1 MVYFAQLPEPGIEDA
16 QRRLAELSE
25 NYTHLVMEYAE
36 LSGPY
41 ARALEAEYRMAF
53 GQKELK
59 LAEAKLALQRLK
71 REFSMRQAAA
81 GHGVTLADDE
91 VEERLEQ
98 EFREYQEKMAEMTA
112 KLRQAQETL
121 SGKKLSSEEVKELK
135 RLFRKLAKRLHPDL
149 NPELPPIAGELWR
162 RAMDAYKDCY
172 LNELRLVEDM
182 AEEILAGQRA
192 SVETMDPLEVLQQ
205 RIVQLEGKIAE
216 IKNRISQK
224 QMSFPFTERELL
236 ANPVA
241 VTERRATLDQQLAEV
256 QARIVEVA
264 RLVQT
269 LRQGGATNV

>member
-1 MVYFAQLPEPGIEDA
+1 MVYFAQLPEPGMEDA

-182 AEEILAGQRA
+182 AEEVLAGRRA

-241 VTERRATLDQQLAEV
+241 VTERRAALDQQLAEV
-256 QARIVEVA
+256 QARIDEVA

>member
-182 AEEILAGQRA
+182 AEEVLAGQRA

-241 VTERRATLDQQLAEV
+241 VTERRAALDQQLAEV
-256 QARIVEVA
+256 QARIDEVA

>member
-1 MVYFAQLPEPGIEDA
+1 MVYFAQLPEPGMEDA
-16 QRRLAELSE
+16 QRCLAELSE

-182 AEEILAGQRA
+182 AEEVLAGQRA

-241 VTERRATLDQQLAEV
+241 VTERRAALDQQLAEV
-256 QARIVEVA
+256 QARIDEVA

>member
-1 MVYFAQLPEPGIEDA
+1 MVYFAQLPEPGMEDA

-182 AEEILAGQRA
+182 AEEVLAGQRA

-241 VTERRATLDQQLAEV
+241 VTERRAALDQQLAEV
-256 QARIVEVA
+256 QARIDEVA

>member
-1 MVYFAQLPEPGIEDA
+1 MVYFAQLPEPGMEDA
-16 QRRLAELSE
+16 QRRLTELSE

-182 AEEILAGQRA
+182 AEEVLAGQRA

-241 VTERRATLDQQLAEV
+241 VTERRAALDQQLAEV
-256 QARIVEVA
+256 QARIDEVA

-269 LRQGGATNV
+269 LRQEGATNV

>member
-1 MVYFAQLPEPGIEDA
+1 MVYFAQLPEPGMEDA

-71 REFSMRQAAA
+71 REFSMRQAAV

-98 EFREYQEKMAEMTA
+98 EFREYQEKMAERTA

-182 AEEILAGQRA
+182 AEEVLAGQRA

-241 VTERRATLDQQLAEV
+241 VTEHRAALDQQLAEV
-256 QARIVEVA
+256 QARIDEVA

>member
-1 MVYFAQLPEPGIEDA
+1 MEDA

-71 REFSMRQAAA
+71 REFSMRQAAV

-182 AEEILAGQRA
+182 AEEVLAGQRA

-241 VTERRATLDQQLAEV
+241 VTEHRAALDQQLAEV
-256 QARIVEVA
+256 QARIDEVA

>member
-182 AEEILAGQRA
+182 AEEVLAGQRA

-224 QMSFPFTERELL
+224 QMSFPFTVRELL

-241 VTERRATLDQQLAEV
+241 VTERRAALDQQLAEV
-256 QARIVEVA
+256 QARIDEVA

>member
-1 MVYFAQLPEPGIEDA
+1 MVYFAQLPEPGMEDA
-16 QRRLAELSE
+16 QRCLAELSE

>member
-1 MVYFAQLPEPGIEDA
+1 MVYFAQLPEPGMEDA

-71 REFSMRQAAA
+71 REFSMRQAAV

-182 AEEILAGQRA
+182 AEEVLAGQRA

-241 VTERRATLDQQLAEV
+241 VTERRAALDQQLAEV
-256 QARIVEVA
+256 QARIDEVA

>member
-41 ARALEAEYRMAF
+41 ARALVAEYRMAF